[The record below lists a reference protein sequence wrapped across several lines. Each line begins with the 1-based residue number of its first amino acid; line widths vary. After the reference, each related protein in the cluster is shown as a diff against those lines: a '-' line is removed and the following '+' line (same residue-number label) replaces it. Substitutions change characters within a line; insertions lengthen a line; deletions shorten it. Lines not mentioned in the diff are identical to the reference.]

1 MRLDANNPISLGAL
15 DNALRNAQEPSL
27 DLLSKIINSACT
39 RVQALPQALTHVVR
53 LAEIGAWTDAT
64 FALIAFELP
73 LWTVRRLAYENGEWL
88 CSLSR
93 QPNLPMTFD
102 DCAEA
107 GHEILPLAMQRSS
120 KRAAG
125 VTWPGISYPPFLK
138 SRHHQ
143 PITSFPVRIT
153 GEAGILR
160 LQAPIAKRPTRVLAC
175 LAVSI
180 SRRHNAYVAFMR
192 MGRRSS
198 RIHTRLGAAS
208 VRLEQKDGTV
218 KPTRVHVQPVFRLEA
233 NNGWAKSDATGFRR
247 TGH

>member
-15 DNALRNAQEPSL
+15 DNALRSAQEPSL
-27 DLLSKIINSACT
+27 DLFSKIISSACT

-107 GHEILPLAMQRSS
+107 GHEVLPLAILS
-120 KRAAG
+120 AF
-125 VTWPGISYPPFLK
+125 V
-138 SRHHQ
+138 
-143 PITSFPVRIT
+143 
-153 GEAGILR
+153 EA
-160 LQAPIAKRPTRVLAC
+160 C
-175 LAVSI
+175 H
-180 SRRHNAYVAFMR
+180 RRHTARDLVSAVPEIPAPSTDHIICCENYR
-192 MGRRSS
+192 
-198 RIHTRLGAAS
+198 
-208 VRLEQKDGTV
+208 
-218 KPTRVHVQPVFRLEA
+218 
-233 NNGWAKSDATGFRR
+233 
-247 TGH
+247 